1 MQQPNGLII
10 ICTRASPYRL
20 WGGIPRRKRARCNVR
35 NVADMERN
43 VPLRYVTR
51 TFNLATSHSRVYRQI
66 PRARINLRWQTDL
79 VQVTV
84 TLQLCVSPTF
94 H

>member
-1 MQQPNGLII
+1 ML
-10 ICTRASPYRL
+10 RL
-20 WGGIPRRKRARCNVR
+20 LDANALRRNVR

-43 VPLRYVTR
+43 VTLGLVTR
-51 TFNLATSHSRVYRQI
+51 TFGLATSHSRKYYRQI

-84 TLQLCVSPTF
+84 TLKLCVSPTF